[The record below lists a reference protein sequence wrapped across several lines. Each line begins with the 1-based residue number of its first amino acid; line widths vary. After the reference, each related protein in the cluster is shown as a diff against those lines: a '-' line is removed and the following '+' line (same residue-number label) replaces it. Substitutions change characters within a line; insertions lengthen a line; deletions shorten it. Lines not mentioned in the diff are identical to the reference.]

1 MDKIRGAARFV
12 ATEFGPLIA
21 FWLLAAT
28 LGVKPAIAGSLAV
41 IIADA
46 IWRRARGLAVTRLY
60 LLSSG
65 LTLVFGAIDL
75 LSVKPFILQYESVV
89 TNIATGIAF
98 IIGAYGEK
106 PLIQEAAEQRQGA
119 FPDTAEVRRFFQ
131 LFTLLWAA
139 YFFLKAAFYL
149 WVAATTPLMQAM
161 AIRSVVG
168 SSSLAVMIL
177 LSASQGRRLF
187 FLCRRLGL
195 LPAPEDVDEQPSRE
209 AQTSAA
215 HVAAGGRR

>member
-1 MDKIRGAARFV
+1 MDKLRAAARFL

-28 LGVKPAIAGSLAV
+28 LGVKPAIAGSLVV

-46 IWRRARGLAVTRLY
+46 IWRRTRGLAFTRLY

-75 LSVKPFILQYESVV
+75 LSVKPFVLQYESVV
-89 TNIATGIAF
+89 TNIATAVAF
-98 IIGAYGEK
+98 IIGASGEK
-106 PLIQEAAEQRQGA
+106 SLIQEAAEQRQGA

-139 YFFLKAAFYL
+139 YFFVKAAFYL
-149 WVAATTPLMQAM
+149 WVAATMPLLQAM
-161 AIRSVVG
+161 AVRSIVG
-168 SSSLAVMIL
+168 SSSLGAMIL
-177 LSASQGRRLF
+177 LSVTQGRRLF

-195 LPAPEDVDEQPSRE
+195 LPPPADLDEPRSSEDE
-209 AQTSAA
+209 ASAA
-215 HVAAGGRR
+215 RVAGGRY